1 MKVVT
6 PKQMRAIDDAAINGM
21 GMPSLVLMEKA
32 GASVAEAVK
41 LLDPG
46 LTVVLVGKGNN
57 GGDGL
62 VAARV
67 LADSGFAVYAVL
79 FGDADGLSGD
89 AKVNYDL
96 ALQYP
101 LELWSYDGDLSSL
114 GGLISS
120 ADVVVDALLG
130 TGASGGLRGDF
141 ADAAQ
146 LLTENDAFV
155 IAVDVPSGID
165 AAGGAVESAAVN
177 AAVTVTMGL
186 PKSGM
191 LQYPARGF
199 AGEIIVADIGFPRH
213 LIDGLEYVPGGEE
226 MGYTAQVTALGDII
240 ELLPEPVLNAHKGSQ
255 GKGLIVAGSAGMSG
269 AAVLAATSALRS
281 GLGLCYAAIPSY
293 IDDQF
298 KANAVEAI
306 SIPLPD
312 DGGFLTATSLE
323 GITPFVEMN
332 DVFCIGPGL
341 GRNPATAE
349 LLIELIARIDKP
361 AIIDADGLYHLG
373 LEGLKNIGDGIITPH
388 PGEMANLYGV
398 SPADV
403 ENDRIGYA
411 RRAAADTGLA
421 VILKGYLSVIA
432 AEGEAVYLNPT
443 GNPGMATA
451 GSGDVLSGVLLALLA
466 GGLPPFETALLG
478 AYLHGLAGDL
488 AADEKGE
495 ASLIAGDILERLPDA
510 FGLIEENDE
519 DIGLLNVFAGY

>member
-6 PKQMRAIDDAAINGM
+6 PQQMRAIDDAAINGM
-21 GMPSLVLMEKA
+21 GIPSLVLMEKA
-32 GASVAEAVK
+32 GAAVAETVE

-62 VAARV
+62 VAARILV
-67 LADSGFAVYAVL
+67 DSGFAVYAVL

-89 AKVNYDL
+89 AKVNYGL
-96 ALQYP
+96 AEQYP
-101 LELWSYDGDLSSL
+101 LELWSYEGDISSL

-141 ADAAQ
+141 ADAAR
-146 LLTENDAFV
+146 LLSENDAFV
-155 IAVDVPSGID
+155 VAVDVPSGID
-165 AAGGAVESAAVN
+165 ATSGEVEGQAVS

-199 AGEIIVADIGFPRH
+199 AGEIVVADIGFPRH

-226 MGYTAQVTALGDII
+226 MGYTAQVTALGDILD
-240 ELLPEPVLNAHKGSQ
+240 LLPEPALNAHKGSQ

-269 AAVLAATSALRS
+269 AAVLAATSALRA
-281 GLGLCYAAIPSY
+281 GIGLCFAAIPSY

-298 KANAVEAI
+298 KANAIEAM
-306 SIPLPD
+306 SVPLPD
-312 DGGFLTATSLE
+312 DGGFLTAASLD

-332 DVFCIGPGL
+332 DAFCIGPGL
-341 GRNPATAE
+341 GRNPATTE
-349 LLIELIARIDKP
+349 FLGELITRIDKP

-373 LEGLKNIGDGIITPH
+373 LEGLKNISNGIITPH
-388 PGEMANLYGV
+388 PGEMANVYGV
-398 SPADV
+398 SAAEV

-421 VILKGYLSVIA
+421 IILKGYLSVIA
-432 AEGEAVYLNPT
+432 AQGEAIYLNPT

-451 GSGDVLSGVLLALLA
+451 GSGDVLSGILLALLA
-466 GGLPPFETALLG
+466 GGLPPFEAALLG

-488 AADEKGE
+488 AADEMGE
-495 ASLIAGDILERLPDA
+495 TSLIAGDILECLPDA
-510 FGLIEENDE
+510 FNLIEESDE
-519 DIGLLNVFAGY
+519 DLGLLNIFADY

>member
-1 MKVVT
+1 
-6 PKQMRAIDDAAINGM
+6 MRAIDDAAINGM

-32 GASVAEAVK
+32 GASVAEAVE

-46 LTVVLVGKGNN
+46 LTVILVGKGNN

-62 VAARV
+62 VTARI

-79 FGDADGLSGD
+79 FGDAEGLSGD

-101 LELWSYDGDLSSL
+101 LEIWDYDGDLSSL
-114 GGLISS
+114 GSLISS

-155 IAVDVPSGID
+155 VAVDVPSGID
-165 AAGGAVESAAVN
+165 ATGGKVEGVAVN

-191 LQYPARGF
+191 LLYPARGF
-199 AGEIIVADIGFPRH
+199 EGEIVVADIGFPHH

-226 MGYTAQVTALGDII
+226 IGYTAQVTALGDIL
-240 ELLPEPVLNAHKGSQ
+240 ELLPEAQLNAHKGSQ
-255 GKGLIVAGSAGMSG
+255 GKGLVVAGSAGMSG
-269 AAVLAATSALRS
+269 AAVLVATSAQRA
-281 GLGLCYAAIPSY
+281 GIGLCFAAIPSY
-293 IDDQF
+293 IDNQF
-298 KANAVEAI
+298 KANAIEAM
-306 SIPLPD
+306 SVPLPD
-312 DGGFLTATSLE
+312 DGGFLTAASLD
-323 GITPFVEMN
+323 GIKPFVETN
-332 DVFCIGPGL
+332 DAFCIGPGL

-349 LLIELIARIDKP
+349 LIIELVTRIDKP
-361 AIIDADGLYHLG
+361 VIIDADGLFHLG
-373 LEGLKNIGDGIITPH
+373 LEGLKSIGEGIITPH

-398 SPADV
+398 SAADV
-403 ENDRIGYA
+403 ESDRVGYA
-411 RRAAADTGLA
+411 RRSAADTGLA
-421 VILKGYLSVIA
+421 VILKGYLSVVA

-451 GSGDVLSGVLLALLA
+451 GSGDVLSGILLALLA
-466 GGLPPFETALLG
+466 GGLPPFEAALLG

-488 AADEKGE
+488 AADEVGE
-495 ASLIAGDILERLPDA
+495 TSLIAGDMLERLPDA
-510 FGLIEENDE
+510 FGLIEESDE